1 MANQKIKFSPETL
14 AILRNLAGV
23 NKSMLFRKG
32 STLYT
37 ISEAKSIMVKA
48 TITESFE
55 SDFAIYD
62 INRLLAVMSHF
73 SDPELIIGEKFI
85 TIKEGKKQLNYTFA
99 DPRHI
104 NTVDPE
110 TFEKLDAVVEK
121 GEIDFEWKHEVFAD
135 VNKALLIMK
144 LPEFEVV
151 GDGSAVKLRAVDSKN
166 PTGDTYEAELD
177 TKEETFNALFKSEN
191 IKFLPLDY
199 SVKYATRGI
208 ARFDSEFVTYLV
220 TTESKKK

>member
-1 MANQKIKFSPETL
+1 MTQKIKLSPETI
-14 AILRNLAGV
+14 AILRNFASI
-23 NKSMLFRKG
+23 NKSLLFRQG
-32 STLYT
+32 NEIYT

-48 TITESFE
+48 TIAESFE

-73 SDPELIIGEKFI
+73 EDPELLIGDKFI
-85 TIKEGKKQLNYTFA
+85 TIEEGKKQLNYTFA

-104 NTVDPE
+104 NSVDPE
-110 TFEKLDAVVEK
+110 TFKKLIAVVEK
-121 GEIDFEWKHEVFAD
+121 GEIEFPWSNDVFAD

-151 GDGSAVKLRAVDSKN
+151 GDGETVKLRALDSKN

-177 TKEETFNALFKSEN
+177 TTTEAFTALFKSEN

-199 SVKYATRGI
+199 TVKYSSRGI
-208 ARFDSEFVTYLV
+208 ARFGSENITYLV